1 MQKTDLLVRM
11 KEILDRKQ
19 MFVSEQL
26 QECDF
31 YIQEKERAFQPMS
44 LVATHTSDALKFL
57 KKEYVELLMN
67 KDEYKKTSES
77 IDVGLELLNA
87 IEQAP
92 NENSEKKLSLNRLIG
107 SMMLDR
113 FSSDLSSKPV
123 IELKRRA
130 FEDKQQFQMLISELR
145 ILIATK
151 LALPDLFSRMRDVL
165 NKNITFFREKLE
177 ECELRIKQ
185 YEMTLL
191 PTPEKFESLVATLAS
206 DEVYRTSWKSW
217 RF

>member
-1 MQKTDLLVRM
+1 
-11 KEILDRKQ
+11 
-19 MFVSEQL
+19 
-26 QECDF
+26 
-31 YIQEKERAFQPMS
+31 
-44 LVATHTSDALKFL
+44 
-57 KKEYVELLMN
+57 LMN